1 MIEEHDSL
9 ARHGACVR
17 DTADAQAL
25 LEVCLANGN
34 PSNIRAARKHYSTM
48 LEQQAAAALL
58 LRTDSHGRKRMAA
71 HHQPTRGTESLDDD

>member
-1 MIEEHDSL
+1 MIEEPDSL

-17 DTADAQAL
+17 DTADAHAL

-48 LEQQAAAALL
+48 LEQQKTAASL
-58 LRTDSHGRKRMAA
+58 LRTDSHGRKRTVG
-71 HHQPTRGTESLDDD
+71 HHQPSRGTESLDDD